1 VVLSRALVA
10 FDERRATP
18 TANLGTLGSAGDVVW
33 TGTRVLTPASV
44 AYVEL
49 PGVVGNNMTVPDAA
63 AVDITGDICH
73 IWHVRPADITPA
85 AAVALG
91 AKFSPTGGNQS
102 WRVTIETAGTIIY
115 AWVDS
120 GGTTRS
126 ATSTVA
132 LSVNGYADNQAL
144 HIAVTHDVDNG
155 AAGNSVRFWT
165 SPDATT
171 WTQLGTT
178 VTQAFTTSIFNSAAV
193 VEIGSRSTNT
203 ASPFDGGIFR
213 YRMNNGIGASGAVST
228 ANVVLDVDTS
238 VLTDMAATSFTATTG
253 QTVTINRSTGATYK
267 TKVVLPG
274 IPSRIL
280 NGTSDYGEVADLAGL
295 DFGASDSFTV
305 WALVETWATFGTNDA
320 IVAKKANNTDTTQG
334 WKLAN
339 GPSTAAQVR
348 AEIGDGTNG
357 VGCTTSASRTSG
369 ALTLVSLIR
378 NVTADTIAAAING
391 TIATPVTDT
400 TTGTLA
406 NAEVVRF
413 GRLSGAGTEYTPL
426 RVFAWGI
433 HPYAMTSAELTAL
446 RTALING
453 TDPGSGPRTVDLS
466 VPTRTVDLSVPARTV
481 DLTIPT
487 RTLEISA

>member
-10 FDERRATP
+10 FDERRANP
-18 TANLGTLGSAGDVVW
+18 TQNLGTLGSAGDVVW

-44 AYVEL
+44 AYVFT
-49 PGVVGNNMTVPDAA
+49 PGLAAGLSVPDAA
-63 AVDITGDICH
+63 NLTPTTSLSVRTAIALDDWTPASGSEIAAHYSSSGANRSWICQALSTGDLRLVLSTNGTSDTAH
-73 IWHVRPADITPA
+73 TTTTPPVVTDGSLLALRYDWTASPAE
-85 AAVALG
+85 V
-91 AKFSPTGGNQS
+91 KFFTKT
-102 WRVTIETAGTIIY
+102 VTEAN
-115 AWVDS
+115 ADDECESDS
-120 GGTTRS
+120 G
-126 ATSTVA
+126 
-132 LSVNGYADNQAL
+132 
-144 HIAVTHDVDNG
+144 
-155 AAGNSVRFWT
+155 
-165 SPDATT
+165 

-178 VTQAFTTSIFNSAAV
+178 VTASVPSTALNNSAADLRFAGGAANFMAGKFFSGV
-193 VEIGSRSTNT
+193 VKINGST
-203 ASPFDGGIFR
+203 
-213 YRMNNGIGASGAVST
+213 
-228 ANVVLDVDTS
+228 VLDVDTS
-238 VLTDMAATSFTATTG
+238 VLTDMTATSFTATTG

-267 TKVVLPG
+267 TEVVLPG

-280 NGTSDYGEVADLAGL
+280 NGTSDFGEVADLAGL

-305 WALVETWATFGTNDA
+305 WALVETWGTFGTNDA

-357 VGCTTSASRTSG
+357 AGCTTSASRTSG

-378 NVTADTIAAAING
+378 NVTADTIAAAIDG

-406 NAEVVRF
+406 NSEVVRF